1 MFVMTIDQRGSR
13 QGPDLVPEL
22 LSALADIPVLL
33 AFERSVGD
41 EVQGL
46 LDSPKSV
53 IEVAMRALRS
63 GQWYVGIG
71 VGDVDE
77 PLAASPREGSG
88 AAFVQARQAV
98 DKAKRTGERVPLSV
112 QAAPARAAL
121 APAVPDSGQAVPA
134 PAALGT
140 ERSGQVASAQVASVR
155 AASDGPTSSRATSD
169 GPSSNQ
175 AASDGATL
183 NRATSLERT
192 LATRGIAERARA
204 AEAVLVLIGDLV
216 RKRSEAQWRVLAQLD
231 VDPMQR
237 QVDVA
242 VALGISPQAVSR
254 AILRSG
260 WHEELAGRDAAALL
274 LDLLN
279 S

>member
-22 LSALADIPVLL
+22 LSVLADIPVLL

-71 VGDVDE
+71 VGDVDK
-77 PLAASPREGSG
+77 PLGASPREGSG

-112 QAAPARAAL
+112 QAAPARAVQGL
-121 APAVPDSGQAVPA
+121 AVPDSGQAASA
-134 PAALGT
+134 PAAPGT
-140 ERSGQVASAQVASVR
+140 ERSGQVASAQ
-155 AASDGPTSSRATSD
+155 AT
-169 GPSSNQ
+169 SNQ
-175 AASDGATL
+175 ATSGEATL
-183 NRATSLERT
+183 NLPTLSQTTSMERA
-192 LATRGIAERARA
+192 LAARGIDERARA

-231 VDPMQR
+231 ADPMQR

-260 WHEELAGRDAAALL
+260 WQEELAGRDAAALL